1 MAKSVKTAV
10 IGAGVAGLV
19 AARELRKEGHKVTVF
34 EKSSKIG
41 GTWVYDPRI
50 ESDPISI
57 DPTREVVHS
66 SLYLSLRTNLP
77 RDLMGFSDYPFSV
90 RENGDLRNYPGH
102 EEFLLFLNDFVR
114 NFEITE
120 LIRFNSEVVGVER
133 VGSGNGGWSVEFKN
147 KSGSSETEIFEA
159 VLICNGHHTI
169 PVLANHSGME
179 KWKGKQIHSHNY
191 RVPKPFLDQ
200 IVVMIGN
207 GPSGI
212 DISKEIATVAKEV
225 HLSSRSP
232 DTKIAKLEGHH
243 NMWQHSDI
251 ECVDNERGIV
261 LFKDGSSVHP
271 DIIFHCTGYK
281 YDFPFLRT
289 NGVVAV
295 DDNRVGPLYKH
306 VFAPEFAPSL
316 SFLALPTRVGTIF
329 GLVK

>member
-1 MAKSVKTAV
+1 MAKSVKAAV

-57 DPTREVVHS
+57 DPNREIVHS

-90 RENGDLRNYPGH
+90 RENGDPRNYPGH

-133 VGSGNGGWSVEFKN
+133 VGSGYGGWSVEFKN
-147 KSGSSETEIFEA
+147 KSGSFETEIFEA
-159 VLICNGHHTI
+159 VLICNGHQTI
-169 PVLANHSGME
+169 PILANPPGME

-200 IVVMIGN
+200 IVVVIGD
-207 GPSGI
+207 GPSGM
-212 DISKEIATVAKEV
+212 DISKEIATEAKEV

-232 DTKIAKLEGHH
+232 NTTKISKLEGHD
-243 NMWQHSDI
+243 NLIISQI
-251 ECVDNERGIV
+251 ECVDDERGIV
-261 LFKDGSSVHP
+261 LFKDGSSVHHN
-271 DIIFHCTGYK
+271 IIFHCTWYK
-281 YDFPFLRT
+281 FDFPFLRT
-289 NGVVAV
+289 NGIVTV

-306 VFAPEFAPSL
+306 VFAPEFGPSL